1 MRVLGIAGSLRNASY
16 NRGLLR
22 AAQELAPDG
31 MELELYDIRD
41 LPYYDGDVEAGGAP
55 EPVHRLRDAIRAADA
70 VLFTTPEYNR
80 GTSGVLKNA
89 IDWASRPPR
98 QSALDGKPVALM
110 GATTGISG
118 TANAQRQVREALLFP
133 GAQTLPEEVL
143 VARGGEKFD
152 EDGNLTDP
160 ETRAEVRVLLERLE
174 SWIAQVREALE
185 VAV

>member
-1 MRVLGIAGSLRNASY
+1 
-16 NRGLLR
+16 
-22 AAQELAPDG
+22 
-31 MELELYDIRD
+31 
-41 LPYYDGDVEAGGAP
+41 
-55 EPVHRLRDAIRAADA
+55 DAIRAADA

-89 IDWASRPPR
+89 IDRASRPPLR
-98 QSALDGKPVALM
+98 WPLDGKPVALM

-143 VARGGEKFD
+143 VARAGEKFD
-152 EDGNLTDP
+152 ENGDLTDP

-174 SWIAQVREALE
+174 SWSAQVREALE
-185 VAV
+185 VAA